1 MSEEINT
8 KQTKKFSNWDKYVY
22 TIIMGLN
29 QLAFVS
35 IYSNYCWNNFL
46 DLLKK
51 FENSTQAFSWVNGM
65 IECKV

>member
-1 MSEEINT
+1 MSEEINI

-35 IYSNYCWNNFL
+35 I
-46 DLLKK
+46 
-51 FENSTQAFSWVNGM
+51 
-65 IECKV
+65 